1 MSEQFE
7 MKRQQK
13 VAYTTEEAKDINDA
27 LDVMKACTGKDVTVN
42 KFIRESTK
50 QRANDVLEGDGNGKK

>member
-13 VAYTTEEAKDINDA
+13 VAYTSEEAKSINDA

-42 KFIRESTK
+42 KFVRESTK
-50 QRANDVLEGDGNGKK
+50 QRADDVLKDNDNGKK